1 MWLENLRD
9 KKNNKINQKKDK
21 NAIKWLKEIF
31 YIQTKIIILKIQKI
45 N

>member
-31 YIQTKIIILKIQKI
+31 YIQVKIIILKI
-45 N
+45 

>member
-31 YIQTKIIILKIQKI
+31 YIQAKIIILKI
-45 N
+45 

>member
-21 NAIKWLKEIF
+21 KAIKWLKEIF
-31 YIQTKIIILKIQKI
+31 YI
-45 N
+45 